1 MSGTVGTNSS
11 RRSGSIGTAASGAT
25 ISASDPAID
34 TNATLGT
41 QWANSTSGEFYVC
54 TDATTDE
61 NVWTNV
67 GAGTGDISPYS
78 FGGTQYGYHH
88 GGNEPS
94 LNTIGRYSF
103 TSDGDS
109 ADVSTLTVA
118 RAQCGGVSSS
128 THGYSVGGNSGPPS
142 WAHDVIDKM
151 AFASEDAATDVG
163 NCSTDGDRAG
173 THSSTHG
180 YGYGGKAF
188 TPSQTVVN
196 AIDKFSLSS
205 DGNASDIGNMTVG
218 RYMIAS
224 NSSETHGYACG
235 GSNAIPA
242 WAPTIQDTIDKH
254 SFSSDGNSTDVGDLL
269 QTGSGYSGASS
280 TTHGYVAN
288 LNATIKQIQKHSFS
302 SDGNA
307 TDVGDTTDA
316 RTSTGGNSS
325 STYGYVVAGASSN
338 VIDKYSFSSDGDAT
352 DVGDVGSAIGYA
364 SGGTFI

>member
-41 QWANSTSGEFYVC
+41 QWANSTSGEFFVC

-67 GAGTGDISPYS
+67 GEGTGDIQPYY
-78 FGGTQYGYHH
+78 FGGAQYGYHH
-88 GGNEPS
+88 GGNEPGV
-94 LNTIGRYSF
+94 NTIGKYSF

-118 RAQCGGVSSS
+118 RAQAGGVSSS

-173 THSSTHG
+173 AHSSTHG
-180 YGYGGKAF
+180 YGYGTKAF
-188 TPSQTVVN
+188 TPSQSVVN
-196 AIDKFSLSS
+196 ANDKFSLSS
-205 DGNASDIGNMTVG
+205 DGDASDIGNLTVG
-218 RYMIAS
+218 RYMISA

-235 GSNAIPA
+235 GSNAIPSF
-242 WAPTIQDTIDKH
+242 APTIQDTIDKH
-254 SFSSDGNSTDVGDLL
+254 SFSSDGDSEDVGDLL
-269 QTGSGYSGASS
+269 QAGSGYSGASS
-280 TTHGYVAN
+280 ATHGYVSN
-288 LNATIKQIQKHSFS
+288 LNATIKQIQKYSFA
-302 SDGNA
+302 SDGDA

-316 RTSTGGNSS
+316 RTSCGGNSS
-325 STYGYVVAGASSN
+325 RTYGYAVAGSDST
-338 VIDKYSFSSDGDAT
+338 VIDKYSFSSDSDAT
-352 DVGDVGSAIGYA
+352 DVGDTASAVSYG